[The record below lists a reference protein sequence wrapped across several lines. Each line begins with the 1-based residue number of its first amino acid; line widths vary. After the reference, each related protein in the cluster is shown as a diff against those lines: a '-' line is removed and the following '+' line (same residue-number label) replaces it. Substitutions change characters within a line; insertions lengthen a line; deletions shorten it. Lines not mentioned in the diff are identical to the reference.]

1 MQAQEQPRSRAKS
14 ALREFVETILFT
26 LLIYVLV
33 RTFLFE
39 NYRVVGRSMLP
50 TLQDDQFLVV
60 NKLGYRLHE
69 PQRGDIIVFRDP
81 RSDDRKLIK
90 RVIGLPGE
98 TVEIQSGKVLIDNQV
113 LEEPYIAGPGHYNQP
128 PSQIPDDQY
137 YVLGDNRDN
146 SSDSHS
152 WGTMSREEIVGKA
165 WLTYWPPRL
174 WGVIPDGAYGDGERK
189 SEP

>member
-14 ALREFVETILFT
+14 ALRELVETILFT

-39 NYRVVGRSMLP
+39 NYRVVGHSMEP

-60 NKLGYRLHE
+60 SKLGYRLHE

-81 RSDDRKLIK
+81 RSNDRKLIK

-98 TVEIQSGKVLIDNQV
+98 TVQVHGGQVSVDDQV
-113 LEEPYIAGPGHYNQP
+113 LDEPYITEPGHYNQP
-128 PSQIPDDQY
+128 PSLIPDDHF

-174 WGVIPDGAYGDGERK
+174 WGVIPDWAYGDGN
-189 SEP
+189 